1 MREGLGMKSKI
12 MSAAVAFAMMA
23 AARRLRRQRDRQ
35 FHGARAGNGGG
46 SELERHRVRRAAPC
60 STGWDA
66 EVEHGG
72 SLPTLT
78 LSYFLNKNIAVELFC
93 CFAKLEAEG
102 KGGINGLDLGDF
114 WVFPPA
120 LTLQYHFDNFGA
132 FKPYVGAGV
141 QYIHFFSEG
150 NSGAGLG
157 NAKINLD
164 DAFGFTL
171 QAGVDVSI
179 GGGWYLN
186 ADIKKTFIDTDAS
199 WGASGVTADVD
210 IDPWIYSLGVGY
222 RFNLDDVFRPSR
234 RGSAA
239 EVRRNKRRRSRGAR
253 ARQSCL
259 ALCFCGPR
267 STHALQIEVPSA
279 RRSQYQRTASTI
291 SAPMTAET
299 HVATARS
306 RYWSSEVQQAEQAEQ
321 QPPRPTHRQ
330 GR

>member
-1 MREGLGMKSKI
+1 MKSKM

-23 AARRLRRQRDRQ
+23 AA
-35 FHGARAGNGGG
+35 APAYAG
-46 SELERHRVRRAAPC
+46 SETGNFMVRVQGTVVDPDSSATVKAGGVVQQ
-60 STGWDA
+60 GWDA
-66 EVEHGG
+66 EVDTEV
-72 SLPTLT
+72 LPTLT

-150 NSGAGLG
+150 NSGLG
-157 NAKINLD
+157 TKINLD

-186 ADIKKTFIDTDAS
+186 ADVKKTFIDTDAS
-199 WGASGVTADVD
+199 WGSSGVTAEVD

-222 RFNLDDVFRPSR
+222 RFNLDDVFGRRPE
-234 RGSAA
+234 AA
-239 EVRRNKRRRSRGAR
+239 PLK
-253 ARQSCL
+253 
-259 ALCFCGPR
+259 
-267 STHALQIEVPSA
+267 
-279 RRSQYQRTASTI
+279 
-291 SAPMTAET
+291 
-299 HVATARS
+299 
-306 RYWSSEVQQAEQAEQ
+306 
-321 QPPRPTHRQ
+321 
-330 GR
+330 